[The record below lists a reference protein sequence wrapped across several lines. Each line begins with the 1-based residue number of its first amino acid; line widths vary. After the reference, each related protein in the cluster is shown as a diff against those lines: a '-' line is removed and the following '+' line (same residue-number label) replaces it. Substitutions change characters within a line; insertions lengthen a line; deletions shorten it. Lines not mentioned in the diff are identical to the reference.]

1 MYMYAVERQS
11 VGLKVEHALTEQHL
25 VFVFEMKST
34 YVPKNPLLFINTTQ
48 YGA

>member
-34 YVPKNPLLFINTTQ
+34 YVPKNPLFI
-48 YGA
+48 YKKIKY